1 MSLAA
6 SSRLSQEN
14 PDEQEDSMDEES
26 RARTTRTGL
35 TVVAA

>member
-6 SSRLSQEN
+6 SIRLNWQN